1 MSEFK
6 IFNGKTIGALEG
18 ANISL
23 LSPIVAK
30 WEGGYVDDP
39 TDKGGA
45 TNMGITIGTWK
56 LLGYDKNGDGKIDK
70 ADMKLL
76 SKQDFSLI
84 LRKYWDKWKADEIL
98 NQSVANILVDWYWAS
113 GKWGIVIPQRILGL
127 EQDGVVG
134 PKTLGVV
141 NSKDPAKLF
150 KMIKDARI
158 KFVTDI
164 AVNSLKAFEK
174 NLGRKATEK
183 EKMTKTQYK
192 FLAGWLNRLDDFKFK
207 E

>member
-1 MSEFK
+1 MSDFK
-6 IFNGKTIGALEG
+6 IFSGNTLKTTGGAD
-18 ANISL
+18 ISL

-30 WEGGYVDDP
+30 WEGGFVADP
-39 TDKGGA
+39 VDKGGA

-113 GKWGIVIPQRILGL
+113 GKWGVAIPQRIMGL
-127 EQDGVVG
+127 VEDGVVG
-134 PKTLGVV
+134 PKTLAVV
-141 NSKDPAKLF
+141 NSKDPETLF
-150 KMIKDARI
+150 NMIKNARI

-164 AVNSLKAFEK
+164 AVNSVKAYEK
-174 NLGRKATEK
+174 KVNRKATEK
-183 EKMTKTQYK
+183 EKMSKTQYR

-207 E
+207 A